1 MRADLEGE
9 PEVVPV
15 LFGDRVELVRA
26 FVRDLAQ
33 YGETLGLIG
42 PLELPRLWSRHI
54 LNSALLTPLIGPGS
68 VGDIGSGAGFPGLV
82 LAIARP
88 DVQFVLLEPMEKRAE
103 WLNKESAELGL
114 GNVEVIRSRAEE
126 AKLKRSLDQV
136 TARAVSGLQKLIP
149 ISVPLIRSGGELLFL
164 KGAGVAKELDEA
176 RSVIRKA
183 RLHDVEI
190 LVLGEGVVHETTRV
204 FRARVD

>member
-1 MRADLEGE
+1 MPVELEAE
-9 PEVVPV
+9 PAGVSV
-15 LFGDRVELVRA
+15 LFGTRVELVRA
-26 FVRDLAQ
+26 FARDLAQ

-54 LNSALLTPLIGPGS
+54 LNSALLTPLMRPGR

-88 DVQFVLLEPMEKRAE
+88 DVQFVLLEPMEGRAE

-114 GNVEVIRSRAEE
+114 VNVEVILSRAEE
-126 AKLKRSLDQV
+126 AGLKRSLDQV
-136 TARAVSGLQKLIP
+136 TARAVSALRKLIP
-149 ISVPLIRSGGELLFL
+149 ISVPLARSGGELVFL
-164 KGAGVAKELDEA
+164 KGASVSKELDEA
-176 RSVIRKA
+176 HAAIRKA
-183 RLHDVEI
+183 RLHDVEL
-190 LVLGEGVVHETTRV
+190 LVLGEGIVHEKTRV

>member
-88 DVQFVLLEPMEKRAE
+88 DVQFVLLEPMERRAE